1 MKKVIKMID
10 QYIEVT
16 KTLAIQVVADEVAD
30 WITAKED
37 MEIGLEYVSKGDR
50 YFFHEGEL
58 YTEADDVETLLG
70 LAGYE
75 VEYMLD
81 DEYDTTD
88 EGYYDVA
95 NMQWMK

>member
-10 QYIEVT
+10 QYLEVT
-16 KTLAIQVVADEVAD
+16 KTLAMQIIADEVAD
-30 WITAKED
+30 WIVAKKD

-70 LAGYE
+70 LAGYNI
-75 VEYMLD
+75 EYMLD
-81 DEYDTTD
+81 DEYDTSD
-88 EGYYDVA
+88 APYYDA
-95 NMQWMK
+95 TDRQWKI